1 FAVWAQ
7 SRNEP
12 GVSLDDALERTRFW
26 NVDPGSNRR
35 DHNRFVKEVQAR
47 LRRTTEDPE
56 FDGRSLEAVAW
67 MANELRHRIQ
77 EHFRLQGSNTEVAV
91 YRGALTAEA
100 RRASGIEKRLR
111 FIGGTGK
118 SRLDRRH
125 HAVDAAVITLTDASI
140 AKTLA
145 WRTHIRQTEWVT
157 RENETWKEF
166 EGASPASIA
175 RFRDWRQR
183 MQALSELL
191 SDALDE
197 DRIPVTENLRLR
209 LANGAAHMDTIQKF
223 DARMVGDEIAEAI
236 IDRASTP
243 ALWCAL
249 TRHED
254 FVPGSG
260 LPENPSRSLRVHGRT
275 LGADTEIQFFAS
287 PAAAI
292 AVRGGYAEIGNTS
305 HHARIFRID
314 GGTKPVFAM
323 LRVFGVDL
331 LPHRRADLFSAP
343 IPPHSISMRKA
354 EPKLRRAI
362 AEGNATELGWHV

>member
-1 FAVWAQ
+1 
-7 SRNEP
+7 
-12 GVSLDDALERTRFW
+12 
-26 NVDPGSNRR
+26 
-35 DHNRFVKEVQAR
+35 
-47 LRRTTEDPE
+47 
-56 FDGRSLEAVAW
+56 
-67 MANELRHRIQ
+67 
-77 EHFRLQGSNTEVAV
+77 
-91 YRGALTAEA
+91 
-100 RRASGIEKRLR
+100 
-111 FIGGTGK
+111 
-118 SRLDRRH
+118 
-125 HAVDAAVITLTDASI
+125 
-140 AKTLA
+140 
-145 WRTHIRQTEWVT
+145 

-166 EGASPASIA
+166 EGASPTSIT

-197 DRIPVTENLRLR
+197 DSIPVTENLRLR

-223 DARMVGDEIAEAI
+223 DARMVADEIPEAI

-260 LPENPSRSLRVHGRT
+260 LPENPSRSLRVHGRN
-275 LGADTEIQFFAS
+275 LGADTEIQFFAT

-292 AVRGGYAEIGNTS
+292 AVRGGYAEIGNTI

-362 AEGNATELGWHV
+362 AEGNATELGWLVDGDELLFNMAEFDSGEIVGFTEEYPDTTRWRIEGFNSESKLRLRPVQLAAEGIPEDAIDPVKKTVNRPGWRQAINALLQSGQPTIVRRDALGRPRLVSAAGLPVSWSVGR